1 MLTESGYD
9 FEVLVME
16 DGSSDQTFPICSK
29 FAETHPGVRVYH
41 SEERLGKGNAIKKGF
56 NFSKGE
62 YVVFIDSD
70 LPVELEAFPGLIEG
84 LAEGYSIVI
93 GSRYHPESTLDRNY
107 YKTLKSRLYNWLINA
122 VFNTGLSDH
131 QCGFKSMKK
140 QDLEE
145 IILSVQDNKFFFDTE
160 LLINAKK
167 KGLEIMEIPVTWTDT
182 TERKSNISLREEVE
196 IVLKYLQFTFQQN

>member
-1 MLTESGYD
+1 MTLT
-9 FEVLVME
+9 
-16 DGSSDQTFPICSK
+16 
-29 FAETHPGVRVYH
+29 
-41 SEERLGKGNAIKKGF
+41 
-56 NFSKGE
+56 
-62 YVVFIDSD
+62 
-70 LPVELEAFPGLIEG
+70 
-84 LAEGYSIVI
+84 LA
-93 GSRYHPESTLDRNY
+93 P
-107 YKTLKSRLYNWLINA
+107 
-122 VFNTGLSDH
+122 
-131 QCGFKSMKK
+131 FKSMKK